1 MLSRK
6 NLVPLVFYPSS
17 SYWSYSLTY
26 LYRQLEGKTAV
37 YILLALLYPCKLL
50 FLELTS
56 HKKTKTVSLQ
66 SLTNGRW
73 GETVVVGEQ
82 KVLVVVTTGVCHSSP
97 VSKIYFFFCCWF
109 SYLLIVQYGPI
120 HHHQTDLS
128 EE

>member
-1 MLSRK
+1 M
-6 NLVPLVFYPSS
+6 
-17 SYWSYSLTY
+17 
-26 LYRQLEGKTAV
+26 

-73 GETVVVGEQ
+73 GETVVVGVQ

-97 VSKIYFFFCCWF
+97 VSKIYFFFVVGF
-109 SYLLIVQYGPI
+109 LI
-120 HHHQTDLS
+120 S
-128 EE
+128 